1 MLYKRQCGVWRLRAR
16 VNYPFFSFFHLLA
29 SCVLHFI
36 HVLRLRRDCDF
47 HFDSDLGLI
56 DGIASID

>member
-1 MLYKRQCGVWRLRAR
+1 VRGVEIARAGELAI
-16 VNYPFFSFFHLLA
+16 SFFFFYLLA

-56 DGIASID
+56 DWIASID

>member
-1 MLYKRQCGVWRLRAR
+1 VEIARAGELAISFI
-16 VNYPFFSFFHLLA
+16 FFYLLA

-56 DGIASID
+56 DWIASID